1 MRVLLSWLI
10 LFFVACFSLLL
21 ANSSVA
27 GSKTSHGISIFG
39 NLKYGPGF
47 EHFAYV
53 NPEAPKGGRLRLAGR
68 DTFDNLNPFILKG
81 VTAQGAGLLFDTL
94 MTRAMDEPDAL
105 YGLIAESIE
114 LDDDKK
120 WAAFNLR
127 KEARW
132 HDGSSITAAD
142 VVFTF
147 KTLIKEGHPVYRILF
162 AKVANVKAEGD
173 RRVRFSFKPG
183 AKRSLPVKLASLPVL
198 PRAYYK
204 DIPFNRTTM
213 QPPLGCGPY
222 KIAKVEPGRRIVFK
236 RHSSYWAR
244 DLPVNRGRFNFDI
257 IQWDYF
263 RDRGI
268 AREAFF
274 AGEYDFHEEF
284 VSRSWATQYK
294 KPPLEKGL
302 IVRKVLAD
310 GRPAGVQAFFINLRR
325 KKFTDRRVRRALNLA
340 FDFEWTNN
348 HLFYGIYRRTN
359 SMFENTIYAAHP
371 PPSKAE
377 HELLHSFRGQIPEEV
392 FNEPYRAPSSAPGGI
407 RRNLLTAAR
416 LLREAGWKIKDHTT
430 LVDRNGAPLE
440 IEFLV
445 SSASFT
451 RILGP
456 YIRNL
461 SRLGIKAAIRV
472 ADSASFKNRRD
483 RFDFDIAVQK
493 FRQFLIPGDEQHNY
507 FGSSAAAMVG
517 SKNISGLKNPAVDA
531 LIDRLVR
538 ATNEEELIVTA
549 RALDRVLMWS
559 EFVIPH
565 WFKGA
570 HNVAYWD
577 KYERPAIKP
586 RYDLGVIDT
595 WWFNYQKARSLKKG
609 RAPASTNRQVPK

>member
-1 MRVLLSWLI
+1 MRVFLSWLI
-10 LFFVACFSLLL
+10 VFFVACFSLLI
-21 ANSSVA
+21 ANSSAA

-39 NLKYGPGF
+39 NLKYGPEF
-47 EHFAYV
+47 DHFDYV
-53 NPEAPKGGRLRLAGR
+53 NPDAPKGGRLRLAGR

-120 WAAFNLR
+120 WTAFNLR

-132 HDGSSITAAD
+132 HDGSSITAED

-147 KTLIKEGHPVYRILF
+147 NTLIKEGHPVYRILF

-198 PRAYYK
+198 PKAYYK
-204 DIPFNRTTM
+204 DFSFNKTTM

-222 KIAKVEPGRRIVFK
+222 KITEVEPGRRIVFK
-236 RHSSYWAR
+236 RDSSYWAR
-244 DLPVNRGRFNFDI
+244 DLPVNRGRFNFGI

-284 VSRSWATQYK
+284 VSRSWATQFN
-294 KPPLEKGL
+294 KPPVEKGL
-302 IVRKVLAD
+302 IVRRVLPD

-340 FDFEWTNN
+340 FDFEWTNR
-348 HLFYGIYRRTN
+348 HLFFGIYRRTN
-359 SMFENTIYAAHP
+359 SMYQNTIYAAHL
-371 PPSKAE
+371 PPSEAE
-377 HELLHSFRGQIPEEV
+377 FELLQAFRGQIPEEV
-392 FNEPYRAPSSAPGGI
+392 FKEPYRAPSSAPGGI
-407 RRNLLTAAR
+407 RQNLLTAAA

-430 LVDRNGAPLE
+430 LVDANDRPLK

-461 SRLGIKAAIRV
+461 SRLGIKATIRV

-493 FRQFLIPGDEQHNY
+493 FRQFLIPGEEQRNY

-517 SKNISGLKNPAVDA
+517 SKNISGLKNPAVDT
-531 LIDRLVR
+531 LIGRLVQ
-538 ATNEEELIVTA
+538 ASSQKDLVTTA

-570 HNVAYWD
+570 HNIAFWN
-577 KYERPAIKP
+577 KYEMPAIKP
-586 RYDLGVIDT
+586 SFDLGVIDT
-595 WWFNYQKARSLKKG
+595 WWFNPDKARLVERGQAPPTTKG
-609 RAPASTNRQVPK
+609 QAPK